1 MLLLLIGFI
10 FVSVHFAEA
19 QQPKKVSRIGYIAST
34 TTDRRSTNTIAFRER
49 LRELGYIEAQNIVI
63 EYRYFEGKI
72 ERLPELARELVRLK
86 CDVIVTTGSEAAD
99 AAKKVIKTVPVVMAF
114 SGDAVRLGIIAD
126 LARPGANI
134 TGLTSINAELSGK
147 RLLLKEVISRF
158 SRMAL
163 LWSPGNLNM
172 EYVLRETVSQAESFK
187 IRVQSLEVKGPA
199 DFEEAF
205 QAATRERTQA
215 LVLSG
220 GGFFAA
226 HEKRIIDLAAKTRL
240 PAVYPSVQY
249 VEGGGL
255 MAYGEDRVYMF
266 RRAADYVDKI
276 LKGAN
281 PAELSVERPKNFE
294 LVINLKTAKQIGL
307 TIPQSVLARADKVI
321 KSPRRSSERNFL
333 GWGS

>member
-1 MLLLLIGFI
+1 
-10 FVSVHFAEA
+10 
-19 QQPKKVSRIGYIAST
+19 
-34 TTDRRSTNTIAFRER
+34 
-49 LRELGYIEAQNIVI
+49 
-63 EYRYFEGKI
+63 
-72 ERLPELARELVRLK
+72 
-86 CDVIVTTGSEAAD
+86 
-99 AAKKVIKTVPVVMAF
+99 
-114 SGDAVRLGIIAD
+114 
-126 LARPGANI
+126 
-134 TGLTSINAELSGK
+134 
-147 RLLLKEVISRF
+147 
-158 SRMAL
+158 
-163 LWSPGNLNM
+163 M

-321 KSPRRSSERNFL
+321 K
-333 GWGS
+333 

>member
-1 MLLLLIGFI
+1 MKRHRHITAVLLLTGFVLGSI
-10 FVSVHFAEA
+10 HFAEA
-19 QQPKKVSRIGYIAST
+19 EQPKKLLRIGYIASS
-34 TTDRRSTNTIAFRER
+34 TTDRRSTNTTAFRER
-49 LRELGYIEAQNIVI
+49 LRELGYIEAQNIVT

-147 RLLLKEVISRF
+147 RLELLKEVIARF

-172 EYVLRETVSQAESFK
+172 EYVLRETVSQAESLK

-226 HEKRIIDLAAKTRL
+226 HQKRIIDLAAKTRL
-240 PAVYPSVQY
+240 PAVYPNVQY

-281 PAELSVERPKNFE
+281 PAELSVERPKDFE
-294 LVINLKTAKQIGL
+294 LVINLKAAKQIDL
-307 TIPQSVLARADKVI
+307 TIPPNVLARADTVI
-321 KSPRRSSERNFL
+321 K
-333 GWGS
+333 

>member
-1 MLLLLIGFI
+1 MKMLLLLIGFI

-147 RLLLKEVISRF
+147 RLELLKEVISRF

-321 KSPRRSSERNFL
+321 K
-333 GWGS
+333 

>member
-1 MLLLLIGFI
+1 VSRYCPIKTVLLLIGFVLAN
-10 FVSVHFAEA
+10 FHFAEA
-19 QQPKKVSRIGYIAST
+19 EQPKKVHRIGYIAST
-34 TTDRRSTNTIAFRER
+34 TTDRRSTNTTAFRER
-49 LRELGYIEAQNIVI
+49 LRELGYVEAQNIVI

-72 ERLPELARELVRLK
+72 ERLPELATELVRLK
-86 CDVIVTTGSEAAD
+86 CDVIVTTGTEAAD

-147 RLLLKEVISRF
+147 RLELLKEVISRF

-187 IRVQSLEVKGPA
+187 IKVQSLEIKGPA

-255 MAYGEDRVYMF
+255 MSYGEDRVYMF

-281 PAELSVERPKNFE
+281 PAELSVERPKDFE

-307 TIPQSVLARADKVI
+307 TIPQNVLARADRVI
-321 KSPRRSSERNFL
+321 K
-333 GWGS
+333 

>member
-147 RLLLKEVISRF
+147 RLELLKEVISRF

-321 KSPRRSSERNFL
+321 K
-333 GWGS
+333 

>member
-1 MLLLLIGFI
+1 MTQPSGMKMLLLLIGFI

-147 RLLLKEVISRF
+147 RLELLKEVISRF

-187 IRVQSLEVKGPA
+187 IKVQSLEIKGPA
-199 DFEEAF
+199 DFEEVF

-255 MAYGEDRVYMF
+255 MSYGEDRVYMF

-281 PAELSVERPKNFE
+281 PAELSVERPKDFE

-307 TIPQSVLARADKVI
+307 TIPQNVLARADRVI
-321 KSPRRSSERNFL
+321 K
-333 GWGS
+333 

>member
-147 RLLLKEVISRF
+147 RLELLKEVISRF

-255 MAYGEDRVYMF
+255 MSYGEDRVYMF

-281 PAELSVERPKNFE
+281 PAELSVERPKDFE

-307 TIPQSVLARADKVI
+307 TIPQNVLARADRVI
-321 KSPRRSSERNFL
+321 K
-333 GWGS
+333 

>member
-1 MLLLLIGFI
+1 VSRYCPIKTVLLLIGFVLAN
-10 FVSVHFAEA
+10 FHFAEA
-19 QQPKKVSRIGYIAST
+19 EQPKKVHRIGYIAST
-34 TTDRRSTNTIAFRER
+34 TTDRRSTNTTAFRER

-72 ERLPELARELVRLK
+72 ERLPELATELVRLK
-86 CDVIVTTGSEAAD
+86 CDVIVTTGTEAAD

-147 RLLLKEVISRF
+147 RLELLKEVISRF

-187 IRVQSLEVKGPA
+187 IKVQSLEIKGPA
-199 DFEEAF
+199 DFEEVF

-255 MAYGEDRVYMF
+255 MSYGEDRVYMF

-281 PAELSVERPKNFE
+281 PAELSVERPKDFE

-307 TIPQSVLARADKVI
+307 TIPQNVLARADRVI
-321 KSPRRSSERNFL
+321 K
-333 GWGS
+333 

>member
-1 MLLLLIGFI
+1 MTQPSGMKMLLLLIGFI

-34 TTDRRSTNTIAFRER
+34 TTDRRSTNTTAFRER

-255 MAYGEDRVYMF
+255 MSYGEDRVYMF

-281 PAELSVERPKNFE
+281 PAELSVERPKDFE

-307 TIPQSVLARADKVI
+307 TIPQNVLARADRVI
-321 KSPRRSSERNFL
+321 K
-333 GWGS
+333 

>member
-321 KSPRRSSERNFL
+321 K
-333 GWGS
+333 

>member
-1 MLLLLIGFI
+1 VSRYCPIKTVLLLIGFVLAN
-10 FVSVHFAEA
+10 FHFAEA
-19 QQPKKVSRIGYIAST
+19 EQPKKVHRIGYIAST

-49 LRELGYIEAQNIVI
+49 LRELGYVEAQNIVI

-72 ERLPELARELVRLK
+72 ERLPELATELVRLK
-86 CDVIVTTGSEAAD
+86 CDVIVTTGTEAAD

-147 RLLLKEVISRF
+147 RLELLKEVISRF

-226 HEKRIIDLAAKTRL
+226 HQKRIIALAAKTRL

-321 KSPRRSSERNFL
+321 K
-333 GWGS
+333 

>member
-1 MLLLLIGFI
+1 MTQPSGMKMLLLLIGFI

-321 KSPRRSSERNFL
+321 K
-333 GWGS
+333 

>member
-1 MLLLLIGFI
+1 MTQPSGMKMLLLLIGFI

-255 MAYGEDRVYMF
+255 MSYGEDRVYMF

-281 PAELSVERPKNFE
+281 PAELSVERPKDFE

-307 TIPQSVLARADKVI
+307 TIPQNVLARADRVI
-321 KSPRRSSERNFL
+321 K
-333 GWGS
+333 

>member
-1 MLLLLIGFI
+1 MTQPSGMKMLLLLIGFI

-147 RLLLKEVISRF
+147 RLELLKEVISRF

-321 KSPRRSSERNFL
+321 K
-333 GWGS
+333 

>member
-1 MLLLLIGFI
+1 LLIGFVLAN
-10 FVSVHFAEA
+10 FHFAEA
-19 QQPKKVSRIGYIAST
+19 EQPKKVHRIGYIAST

-321 KSPRRSSERNFL
+321 K
-333 GWGS
+333 

>member
-1 MLLLLIGFI
+1 MTQPSGMKMLLLLIGFI

-147 RLLLKEVISRF
+147 RLELLKEVISRF

-187 IRVQSLEVKGPA
+187 IKVQSLEIKGPA
-199 DFEEAF
+199 DFEEVF

-255 MAYGEDRVYMF
+255 MSYGEDRVYMF

-281 PAELSVERPKNFE
+281 PAELSVERPKDFE

-321 KSPRRSSERNFL
+321 K
-333 GWGS
+333 